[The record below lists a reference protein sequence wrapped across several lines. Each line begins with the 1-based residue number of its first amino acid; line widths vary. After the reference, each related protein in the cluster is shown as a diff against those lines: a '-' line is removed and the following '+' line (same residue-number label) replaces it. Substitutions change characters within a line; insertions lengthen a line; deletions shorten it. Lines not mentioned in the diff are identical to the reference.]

1 MRYSYCPQCGTKLIN
16 KIAGDD
22 GYVPFCKQC
31 NKYWFDSFSSVSI
44 VLVANQYNE
53 IALLRQFYMSDKFT
67 SFVSGYITPGENAEE
82 TAVREV
88 KEELGIDIDR
98 LEYAGTY
105 GLILKKSS
113 CTGLLLLYQKV
124 ISNFQAK

>member
-31 NKYWFDSFSSVSI
+31 NKYWFDSFSSCSI

-67 SFVSGYITPGENAEE
+67 SFVSGYIPDSRKRDDEFSPHLAELPE
-82 TAVREV
+82 F
-88 KEELGIDIDR
+88 
-98 LEYAGTY
+98 Y
-105 GLILKKSS
+105 
-113 CTGLLLLYQKV
+113 
-124 ISNFQAK
+124 